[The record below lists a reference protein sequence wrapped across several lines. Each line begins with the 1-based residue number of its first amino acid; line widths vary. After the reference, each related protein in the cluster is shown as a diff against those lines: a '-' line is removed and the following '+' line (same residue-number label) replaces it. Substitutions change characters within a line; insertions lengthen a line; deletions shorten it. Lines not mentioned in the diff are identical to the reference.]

1 MAGRACHVVGSATHV
16 GLTQALGP
24 MARVIVGL
32 VLAALI
38 VGGAS
43 GLLLFGGVGI
53 FATLPVALAVAL
65 LLGLPA
71 YFLLRK
77 LGWLSWWHL
86 ALAGVALVSPIAFSF
101 LPQWYVT
108 TATLVSGAVAG
119 LVFWWAG
126 IGPNNSFKPKPLR
139 GSA

>member
-1 MAGRACHVVGSATHV
+1 MKRVLG
-16 GLTQALGP
+16 GL
-24 MARVIVGL
+24 I
-32 VLAALI
+32 LAAI
-38 VGGAS
+38 IAGGAS

-53 FATLPVALAVAL
+53 FVTLPLALAVAVF
-65 LLGLPA
+65 LGAPA

-77 LGWLSWWHL
+77 LGWLAWWQVT
-86 ALAGVALVSPIAFSF
+86 LAGALLVFPFAVGM
-101 LPQWYVT
+101 LPRWYFVG
-108 TATLVSGAVAG
+108 ATLLSGAVAG

>member
-1 MAGRACHVVGSATHV
+1 
-16 GLTQALGP
+16 
-24 MARVIVGL
+24 MARVIGGL
-32 VLAALI
+32 VLAAII

-43 GLLLFGGVGI
+43 GLLLFGGVGV
-53 FATLPVALAVAL
+53 FATLPLALAVAL
-65 LLGLPA
+65 VFGLPS

-86 ALAGVALVSPIAFSF
+86 ALSGVLLVSPVAFSL
-101 LPQWYVT
+101 LPRWYPVM
-108 TATLVSGAVAG
+108 ATLTSGALAG

>member
-1 MAGRACHVVGSATHV
+1 MVRVFAG
-16 GLTQALGP
+16 LF
-24 MARVIVGL
+24 
-32 VLAALI
+32 LAALM

-53 FATLPVALAVAL
+53 FVTLPLAIVLAIA
-65 LLGLPA
+65 LGLPA
-71 YFLLRK
+71 YLLLRK
-77 LGWLSWWHL
+77 LGWLAWWQL
-86 ALAGVALVSPIAFSF
+86 TLAGILLVSPAALCF
-101 LPQWYVT
+101 LPQWYLVA
-108 TATLVSGAVAG
+108 ATFVSGAAAG